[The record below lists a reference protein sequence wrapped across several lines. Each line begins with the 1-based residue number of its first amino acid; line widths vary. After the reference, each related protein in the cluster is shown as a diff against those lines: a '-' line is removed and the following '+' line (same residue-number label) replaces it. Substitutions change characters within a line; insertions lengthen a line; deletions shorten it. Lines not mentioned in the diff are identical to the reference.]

1 MYAVGLLAASSLAS
15 ATSDEI
21 GVYLLQIT
29 ASVKSRYKPG
39 DSTKLPSVES
49 MLTNSSKTFNGIMKE
64 TNLMKSALH
73 ANRANL
79 EADMSKL
86 KALYERELGLQ
97 QQEIKEIA
105 ASIAALSAE
114 IKQTKMNNTILR
126 KHSADVQ
133 DDNSLL
139 RIKMKTLESK
149 LQTAKAFVEKTLD
162 YTDDSSSEDV
172 AILNTPEPIFRPKP
186 HPNEL
191 VALGS
196 SDTVEA
202 AIDYIV
208 YGRHGNKQHES
219 GNSAEE
225 GAEVDTF
232 DDVAEAPAFLQV
244 GAAAGAKGKAS
255 YPDSWR
261 YMLHARGSHNVS
273 KVTGESAKKGHPQK
287 QYVAAIRTS
296 PETLTS
302 ESVKKGH
309 PQKPNATAVQ
319 TSPETLLET
328 LKYKMNQTA
337 AEYQNSMEYMT
348 ALFEERYQ
356 VGLQR
361 KSALKANKARKEAKL
376 KSLESLN
383 SKLTV
388 AYAALDKTHKE
399 LQTRIKGLEVFLFRV
414 SSAFDK

>member
-1 MYAVGLLAASSLAS
+1 MLFFTMYAVGLLAASSLAS

-255 YPDSWR
+255 YPDIWR
-261 YMLHARGSHNVS
+261 YMHHARDSRNVS
-273 KVTGESAKKGHPQK
+273 KVASQSAKTTSHFQK
-287 QYVAAIRTS
+287 QYLAAI
-296 PETLTS
+296 
-302 ESVKKGH
+302 
-309 PQKPNATAVQ
+309 Q
-319 TSPETLLET
+319 TSPNFNSLLID
-328 LKYKMNQTA
+328 LKSKMGHFE
-337 AEYQNSMEYMT
+337 AENRNSIDYMRT
-348 ALFEERYQ
+348 SFEEHYK

-361 KSALKANKARKEAKL
+361 RSFLMASKERKEANL

-383 SKLTV
+383 TKLRT
-388 AYAALDKTHKE
+388 ADAALDKTHEE
-399 LQTRIKGLEVFLFRV
+399 LQTRIKGLKLFLSKL
-414 SSAFDK
+414 SSGSDK

>member
-1 MYAVGLLAASSLAS
+1 
-15 ATSDEI
+15 
-21 GVYLLQIT
+21 LQVT
-29 ASVKSRYKPG
+29 AYVKSK
-39 DSTKLPSVES
+39 TKRLDFMELPSVERI
-49 MLTNSSKTFNGIMKE
+49 LANSTKAVNGILRQTGLMESTLYTKHN
-64 TNLMKSALH
+64 NLQ
-73 ANRANL
+73 
-79 EADMSKL
+79 ADMSKL
-86 KALYERELGLQ
+86 KAQYEKQLGLQ
-97 QQEIKEIA
+97 QQEIDEIT
-105 ASIAALSAE
+105 ASIAALSAK
-114 IKQTKMNNTILR
+114 IQRTKMNNTILQ

-133 DDNSLL
+133 HDSSLL
-139 RIKMKTLESK
+139 RIQLKTLESK
-149 LQTAKAFVEKTLD
+149 VQTAKVFIARTLD
-162 YTDDSSSEDV
+162 YTDDTSSEDV